1 MKTFAI
7 GDVHGN
13 YKALKQCLE
22 RANVNYDVD
31 TVIQLGDIVDGHSD
45 TFEVVEELL
54 KIRNLVLLKGNHDV
68 WFFEWMNTGF
78 HVDHWIQGGYA
89 TAKSYLKQIDKE
101 HLIQRKESGYL
112 IALIP
117 EDIPATHWKFF
128 ANQRFYYVDNKNRCF
143 VHAGFDRD
151 NKIAEI
157 RSYNPEQLYWDR
169 ELMKKA
175 MCVSNGTKLKTADNF
190 SEIFLGHTT
199 TEVWKTTEPI
209 QRGGV
214 VNLDTGAGGFGK
226 LTIMNVDTHE
236 YWQSDKSEELYPDY
250 KGRRG

>member
-7 GDVHGN
+7 GDIHGN

-22 RANVNYDVD
+22 RANVDYEVD
-31 TVIQLGDIVDGHSD
+31 TVIQLGDIVDGHTD

-68 WFFEWMNTGF
+68 WFFDWLNTGF
-78 HVDHWIQGGYA
+78 HVDHWLQGGFN
-89 TAKSYLKQIDKE
+89 TAKSYMKQLDKE
-101 HLIQRKESGYL
+101 HLITRKSQGYL

-117 EDIPATHWKFF
+117 EDVSASHWRFF

-143 VHAGFDRD
+143 VHAGFDRK
-151 NKIAEI
+151 NNISEI

-169 ELMKKA
+169 ELMQQA
-175 MCVSNGTKLKTADNF
+175 MSCKQGKLKTKDKF
-190 SEIFLGHTT
+190 EEIFIGHTT
-199 TEVWKTTEPI
+199 TQLWNTTLPI
-209 QRGGV
+209 TRGGV
-214 VNLDTGAGGFGK
+214 TNLDTGAGGSGK

-236 YWQSDKSEELYPDY
+236 YWQSDDSKTLYPDY
-250 KGRRG
+250 IGRGG